1 LTALEG
7 DQRDDFLIMVVNA
20 GFRTGLVLP
29 LLKDNEIVGTIS
41 IGRKQVEPFTDKQ
54 ISLFTD
60 FAAEATIALES
71 IRRERQY
78 REAQSELAHANRV
91 ETMGQLT
98 ASIAHE
104 IKQPIATARNN
115 ARAALNF
122 LGMHPPD
129 LSEVKEALD
138 CIVADADRAG
148 DIVDRIGSCIK
159 KSATPEG
166 GHRPQCGD
174 PGGDRP
180 NPRRSG
186 QDRRHGEHATGGRI
200 ATHPMRSGATATSDV
215 ELDRQCHSVDE
226 WR

>member
-1 LTALEG
+1 ML
-7 DQRDDFLIMVVNA
+7 
-20 GFRTGLVLP
+20 
-29 LLKDNEIVGTIS
+29 LLKNGSCHALAEVVS
-41 IGRKQVEPFTDKQ
+41 
-54 ISLFTD
+54 
-60 FAAEATIALES
+60 AALTC
-71 IRRERQY
+71 
-78 REAQSELAHANRV
+78 HRV
-91 ETMGQLT
+91 GQLT

-159 KSATPEG
+159 KAP
-166 GHRPQCGD
+166 
-174 PGGDRP
+174 
-180 NPRRSG
+180 PRKEVVDLNAAILEVTDLTHG
-186 QDRRHGEHATGGRI
+186 EAVKDRRHGEHATGGRI
-200 ATHPMRSGATATSDV
+200 ATHPMRSGETATSDV